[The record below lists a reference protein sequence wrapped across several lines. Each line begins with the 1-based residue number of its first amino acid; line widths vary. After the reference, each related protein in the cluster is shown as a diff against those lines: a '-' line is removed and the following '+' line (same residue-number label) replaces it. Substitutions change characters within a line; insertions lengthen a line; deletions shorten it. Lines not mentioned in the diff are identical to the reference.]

1 MSKRKLT
8 ESLNQITG
16 NDDGSS
22 SSKESKTSSRLTSSQ
37 YSAPC
42 SELARFLLGKVLCR
56 RCAEAGEVIRG
67 RIVEVESYPGHS
79 DGASHSFL
87 KRTERNKAM
96 FMAPGTV
103 YVYSIYG
110 MYHCFNISSGGEGA
124 AVLIRALEP
133 LTGLHTMRL
142 NRETKRKNGA
152 KIKKDKDLCSGPSK
166 LCQAFDITKDLNCVD
181 LCNSDEIW
189 VEDGDEIP
197 SAQMVNSTRI
207 GIEGAGPEWSQLKLR
222 WYILDNIH
230 VSVRDKF
237 AESVLRNLS

>member
-22 SSKESKTSSRLTSSQ
+22 SSKEIITSRRLTPCQ

-133 LTGLHTMRL
+133 LSGLHTMRL

-197 SAQMVNSTRI
+197 FDQMVNSTRI

-237 AESVLRNLS
+237 AESVLKNLS